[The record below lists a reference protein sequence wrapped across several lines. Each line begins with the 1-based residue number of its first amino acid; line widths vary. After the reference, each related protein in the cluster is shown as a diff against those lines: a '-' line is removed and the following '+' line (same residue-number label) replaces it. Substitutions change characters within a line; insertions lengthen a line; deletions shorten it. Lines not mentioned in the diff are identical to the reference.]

1 MSFDRDLISSAQALD
16 LAVEKAIEDP
26 ALLTFEEECRRL
38 ATALSPVTSSLSGD
52 DIKKIIIYT
61 LALRVMKGKSLLMA
75 SRGGSFAG
83 AEDDFESAGPDG
95 VSPAAMAAA
104 RRLARHIPSDR
115 FLAAHRQ
122 PRLPVRLKAWIYVRR
137 FLRSLRI
144 DRA

>member
-104 RRLARHIPSDR
+104 RPKVNHR
-115 FLAAHRQ
+115 FA
-122 PRLPVRLKAWIYVRR
+122 
-137 FLRSLRI
+137 
-144 DRA
+144 